1 MLITDLVR
9 ISIRQIVRN
18 RRRYK
23 SAIIGTTLGIAGLIA
38 VMTTGDSVE
47 SVLGRNLE
55 ILGAATIIKAQWED
69 RKTVRWHYGEYFPED
84 VEALR
89 KLKSAMVVAP
99 AAWRWVRKARYQK
112 KKTVAR
118 LGGVGPL
125 FFEAVYLPV
134 AQGRRIT
141 AQDVKQRKDVCLIGE
156 NVQKALFGPNE
167 SPLGRTIIIQG
178 NAFKV
183 VGLLGSAEDPDFLRT
198 ILIPLSVA
206 KAKVYGLRR
215 VRDIYIRAQNWDV
228 VPDLHARVE
237 AVLKKN
243 QPGYA
248 DFMLIRYYKDRITT
262 IKTIAFIFKFF
273 LYASIVVTL
282 ILGGLGITNVMLA
295 VVKERTTEIGLRKA
309 VGATERMI
317 MSQFLCE
324 SLAVSL
330 IGAVLGIVIGTLAVE
345 ALNRVLDLLASYD
358 VFMFSVFAS
367 VVIGVFLGVLSGVIP
382 ARTAGRLDAVD
393 AMRFE

>member
-1 MLITDLVR
+1 MLLADLVR
-9 ISIRQIVRN
+9 ISIRQVVRN

-23 SAIIGTTLGIAGLIA
+23 SAIIGTTLGIGGLIA

-69 RKTVRWHYGEYFPED
+69 RTAVRWHYGEYFPED

-89 KLKSAMVVAP
+89 KLRGAMVVAP

-125 FFEAVYLPV
+125 FFDTVYLPV
-134 AQGRRIT
+134 VQGRGIT
-141 AQDVKQRKDVCLIGE
+141 AEDVEQRKDVCLIGE
-156 NVQKALFGPNE
+156 NIQKALFEKNE
-167 SPLGRTIIIQG
+167 SPLGRSIIIEG

-183 VGLLGSAEDPDFLRT
+183 VGLLGNAEDPDFLRT
-198 ILIPLSVA
+198 ILIPISTG
-206 KAKVYGLRR
+206 KSKIQGLRR
-215 VRDIYIRAQNWDV
+215 VRDIYIRAENWDV
-228 VPDLHARVE
+228 VPQLHARVE
-237 AVLKKN
+237 AVLKKK

-248 DFMLIRYYKDRITT
+248 EFMRIIYYKDRITT

-317 MSQFLCE
+317 MAQFMCE

-330 IGAVLGIVIGTLAVE
+330 IGAVLGIAIGTLAVE
-345 ALNRVLDLLASYD
+345 ALNRLLNLLASYS

-367 VVIGVFLGVLSGVIP
+367 VIIGVFLGVLSGVIP
-382 ARTAGRLDAVD
+382 ARAAGRLDAVE

>member
-9 ISIRQIVRN
+9 ISLRQILRN
-18 RRRYK
+18 KRRYK

-55 ILGAATIIKAQWED
+55 ILGAATIIKAQWQS
-69 RKTVRWHYGEYFPED
+69 RKAVRWHYGQYYPED
-84 VEALR
+84 VKALR
-89 KLKSAMVVAP
+89 KLKGAMVVAP
-99 AAWRWVRKARYQK
+99 AAWRWIREAGYQK

-125 FFEAVYLPV
+125 FFKAIYLPV
-134 AQGRRIT
+134 TEGRRIT
-141 AQDVKQRKDVCLIGE
+141 EKDVQQRRDVCLIGE
-156 NVQKALFGPNE
+156 HVQKALFGREE
-167 SPLGRTIIIQG
+167 SPLGRSIIIQG
-178 NAFKV
+178 IAFKV
-183 VGLLGSAEDPDFLRT
+183 VGLLGNAEDPDFLRT

-206 KAKVYGLRR
+206 QSKIAGLNRI
-215 VRDIYIRAQNWDV
+215 RDIYIRAKNWDV
-228 VPDLHARVE
+228 VPDLHARVA

-248 DFMLIRYYKDRITT
+248 DFMLIMYYKDRIKT

-317 MSQFLCE
+317 MYQFLCE

-330 IGAVLGIVIGTLAVE
+330 IGAVLGIAIGSLAVE
-345 ALNRVLDLLASYD
+345 VLNRMLNLLASYH
-358 VFMFSVFAS
+358 VFMFSVLAS

-382 ARTAGRLDAVD
+382 ARAAGRLDAVE